1 MTLLKNKHKLRYEC
15 LTVKF
20 GVVFMAISRFH
31 CNQLYL
37 FVCVFFVNIIKS
49 FRFEDENEYEY
60 EIKLYVF
67 ARVLKK

>member
-1 MTLLKNKHKLRYEC
+1 MTLLKNKNELRYEC

-60 EIKLYVF
+60 EYEI
-67 ARVLKK
+67 